1 MALNCGRYA
10 PSHEYWFGFGK
21 PDKWN
26 NENNK
31 MLSVWRIPPGIEKD
45 SDNDHPCPYP
55 IRLVSP
61 IISSCVFDRGCIDA
75 YMGSGT
81 TGVACVQQ
89 GKAFTGIERERKYFD
104 IPAPKEADY
113 PKILE
118 MIEKAKANVAEEAKR
133 KRMEIMQKE
142 LTANYWLE
150 RLRCQVLQLPP
161 PTPLAVNTDGSIEGS
176 LDDLP
181 F

>member
-1 MALNCGRYA
+1 M
-10 PSHEYWFGFGK
+10 
-21 PDKWN
+21 D
-26 NENNK
+26 
-31 MLSVWRIPPGIEKD
+31 IEKFIGKKVLVAVYSTPSLSYNRIEEYIPD
-45 SDNDHPCPYP
+45 GHHEKHC
-55 IRLVSP
+55 IRLSTP
-61 IISSCVFDRGCIDA
+61 FEI
-75 YMGSGT
+75 
-81 TGVACVQQ
+81 
-89 GKAFTGIERERKYFD
+89 D

-133 KRMEIMQKE
+133 KRMEVMQQE

-150 RLRCQVLQLPP
+150 RLRCRVLQLPP

>member
-1 MALNCGRYA
+1 M
-10 PSHEYWFGFGK
+10 
-21 PDKWN
+21 D
-26 NENNK
+26 
-31 MLSVWRIPPGIEKD
+31 IEKFIGKKVLVAVY
-45 SDNDHPCPYP
+45 STPNLNYN
-55 IRLVSP
+55 RLEEYIPDGYNEKHSVRLSTP
-61 IISSCVFDRGCIDA
+61 FEI
-75 YMGSGT
+75 
-81 TGVACVQQ
+81 
-89 GKAFTGIERERKYFD
+89 D

-176 LDDLP
+176 LDDRQ